1 MFASL
6 NPPALVLA
14 LAAAFAVSRLRLGT
28 IPMLLASSVA
38 GIALFLPNG
47 AG

>member
-1 MFASL
+1 VFASL
-6 NPPALVLA
+6 NPSALVLA
-14 LAAAFAVSRLRLGT
+14 LAAAFAVSRLKLGT

-38 GIALFLPNG
+38 AIALFLTNG